1 MMLGDGAETEAIEA
15 FVEQQFGGDAVIQ
28 LRSIRTG
35 GDNNQKGGVYENF
48 FAVAKICEIVAS
60 EDNLADFTLS
70 AQEFSYVDD
79 LCLRQRS
86 NNTKTNYQAKNSS
99 GDAARWTPTHAE
111 RFARQTVI
119 DRDFHRVDTSNQVLV
134 VSCPSMAE
142 ANRHKIS
149 QCGRA
154 SFRCEYFPY
163 FPASVQLI
171 FGEDTVRENLKVICG
186 SDDVSTANAVFT
198 LLLGVWHSAQA
209 AARLDD
215 LVRQA
220 RHISKPDLFL
230 GLDPTPGPPP
240 PWLTGLCSQYA
251 GLELHIEAGRY
262 VVTYRGLSIAMKV
275 EIEAQMP
282 AALATA
288 QTLNQV
294 LSYLMLQAAPE
305 LAN

>member
-1 MMLGDGAETEAIEA
+1 MQRNTLRLLESEGFRVRVLEVRRHCLTKKGA
-15 FVEQQFGGDAVIQ
+15 GRGHGSH
-28 LRSIRTG
+28 LS
-35 GDNNQKGGVYENF
+35 
-48 FAVAKICEIVAS
+48 S
-60 EDNLADFTLS
+60 E
-70 AQEFSYVDD
+70 
-79 LCLRQRS
+79 
-86 NNTKTNYQAKNSS
+86 
-99 GDAARWTPTHAE
+99 G
-111 RFARQTVI
+111 
-119 DRDFHRVDTSNQVLV
+119 
-134 VSCPSMAE
+134 
-142 ANRHKIS
+142 
-149 QCGRA
+149 
-154 SFRCEYFPY
+154 
-163 FPASVQLI
+163 
-171 FGEDTVRENLKVICG
+171 
-186 SDDVSTANAVFT
+186 
-198 LLLGVWHSAQA
+198 
-209 AARLDD
+209 
-215 LVRQA
+215 VRQA